1 MSARR
6 KRAEEK
12 VEAGSGNVFADLGF
26 ENPEDEALRAEL
38 VFQLAESIKER
49 GLSQAE
55 AGKLLGVDQPTV
67 SRLMRGQVER
77 FSLERIF
84 RFLLDAGREVRIVL
98 PASPRQAKGR
108 RGRLF
113 IEAA

>member
-1 MSARR
+1 MKKS
-6 KRAEEK
+6 KEEK
-12 VEAGSGNVFADLGF
+12 VRVGSANVFADLGF

-38 VFQLAESIKER
+38 VFQLAQEIKAR
-49 GLSQAE
+49 DLTQAE
-55 AGKLLGVDQPTV
+55 AAKLLGIDQPSI

-77 FSLERIF
+77 FSLERIL
-84 RFLLDAGREVRIVL
+84 RFLVSTGHDIRIIL
-98 PASPRQAKGR
+98 PSTRKAKRG